1 MDDRRMTAQEW
12 SNIYGWESARR
23 GARFWLLLVFILI
36 AGAAGGAALGLFVL
50 PGRLPGVSVARAATT
65 ADADHLAEME
75 ARIAEFEEEIA
86 QQQAFRTALDEELD
100 KVAADSNNRYIVND
114 TFPAMGYTVQVS
126 ASEQCAD
133 LLAVQRDGDV
143 SIFQFRSPYPCNEGV
158 EGVSP

>member
-50 PGRLPGVSVARAATT
+50 PGVSVARAASA

-75 ARIAEFEEEIA
+75 QRIAEFEEQFA
-86 QQQAFRTALDEELD
+86 QQEAFRAALDKELEQ
-100 KVAADSNNRYIVND
+100 VAAESDNRYVVND

-133 LLAVQRDGDV
+133 LLAVQQNGDV
-143 SIFQFRSPYPCNEGV
+143 SIFQFRSPYPCNEGA